1 LQMRLSHDPL
11 RISATFDDPD
21 LVSRAGL
28 VPVMALAERA
38 GLEALVRRHVTITAK
53 TGVYPEIK
61 AGCLV
66 AGMAAGADSIED
78 MDLLRHGAMPDL
90 FGGVRA
96 PSTLGSFL
104 RSFTWGNVRQLEAAG
119 RELLAELARLTPLLP
134 GADQLAFVDIDSM
147 QRRVYGHKKQGAA
160 FGHTKISGKTVLVRG
175 LNALAATIC
184 TPVAAPV
191 IAGTR
196 LRGGSANTARGAAS
210 FTAEA
215 IGAARAAGCA
225 GTIVARADS
234 GLYCAAFAGACRRA
248 GAYFSVTARMDPAVT
263 AAITSIPEGAWTAI
277 KYPRAIWDDQLRAWV
292 SDAEIAE
299 IPYTAFTSR
308 KGQAITARLIVRRVR
323 DLNKKAAAGQGELF
337 PAWRYHPVFTDSPFA
352 LVQAEEQHRDHAV
365 VEQVFAD
372 WTDGPLAHLP
382 SGSFAANAA
391 WLTCAAITCNL
402 LRAAGC
408 LASRFHARARGATIR
423 ADLIDVAARLAR
435 RGRGQLA
442 LHLPQ
447 YWHRESE
454 WLALFEA
461 ACGPPARAA

>member
-1 LQMRLSHDPL
+1 MQLSHDPL

-21 LVSRAGL
+21 LVSRGGL

-38 GLEALVRRHVTITAK
+38 GLQALVRRHVTIAAR
-53 TGVYPEIK
+53 TGVYPDVK
-61 AGCLV
+61 VGCLV
-66 AGMAAGADSIED
+66 AGMAAGADSIDD

-104 RSFTWGNVRQLEAAG
+104 RSFTWGNVRQLEKAG
-119 RELLAELARLTPLLP
+119 RELLAELARQAPLLP

-160 FGHTKISGKTVLVRG
+160 FGHTKIQGKTVLVRG
-175 LNALAATIC
+175 LNALAATVC
-184 TPVAAPV
+184 TPLAAPV

-196 LRGGSANTARGAAS
+196 LRGGSANTARGAAG
-210 FTAEA
+210 FAAEA
-215 IGAARAAGCA
+215 IGAARAAGCT
-225 GTIVARADS
+225 GTIVTRADS
-234 GLYCAAFAGACRRA
+234 GFYNAAFIAACRRA

-263 AAITSIPEGAWTAI
+263 AAIAAIPQDAWTAI
-277 KYPRAIWDDQLRAWV
+277 RYPRAIWDDQLRAWI

-299 IPYTAFTSR
+299 APYTAFTS
-308 KGQAITARLIVRRVR
+308 KKAQAVTARLIVRRVR
-323 DLNKKAAAGQGELF
+323 DLTRQAAVGQGELF
-337 PAWRYHPVFTDSPFA
+337 PAWRYHPVFTDSPFQLA
-352 LVQAEEQHRDHAV
+352 PAEEQHRDHAV

-372 WTDGPLAHLP
+372 WTHGPLAHMP

-391 WLTCAAITCNL
+391 WTACAAITCNL

-435 RGRGQLA
+435 RGRGQLT

-454 WLALFEA
+454 WMSLFEA

>member
-1 LQMRLSHDPL
+1 MRLSHDPL
-11 RISATFDDPD
+11 RITASFDDPN

-28 VPVMALAERA
+28 APVMALAERA
-38 GLEALVRRHVTITAK
+38 GLQALVRRHVTIAAK
-53 TGVYPEIK
+53 TGVYPGVK
-61 AGCLV
+61 VGCLV
-66 AGMAAGADSIED
+66 AGMAAGADSIDD

-90 FGGVRA
+90 FDGVRA

-119 RELLAELARLTPLLP
+119 RELLAELARLAPLLP

-160 FGHTKISGKTVLVRG
+160 FGHTKIQGKTVLVRG
-175 LNALAATIC
+175 LNALAATVS
-184 TPVAAPV
+184 TPLAAPV

-196 LRGGSANTARGAAS
+196 LRGGNANTARGAAS
-210 FTAEA
+210 FAAEA
-215 IGAARAAGCA
+215 IGTARAAGCA
-225 GTIVARADS
+225 GTIVTRADS
-234 GLYCAAFAGACRRA
+234 GFYNAAFTGACRRA

-263 AAITSIPEGAWTAI
+263 AAIAAIPEDGWMAI
-277 KYPRAIWDDQLRAWV
+277 KYPRAIWDDQLRAWI

-299 IPYTAFTSR
+299 IPYTAFAST
-308 KGQAITARLIVRRVR
+308 KGHAVTARLIVRRVR
-323 DLNKKAAAGQGELF
+323 DLNKHAGQGELF
-337 PAWRYHPVFTDSPFA
+337 AAWRYHPVFTDSPFA
-352 LVQAEEQHRDHAV
+352 LAPAEDQHRDHAV

-391 WLTCAAITCNL
+391 WTACAAITCNL

-408 LASRFHARARGATIR
+408 LASRFHAKARGATIR

-442 LHLPQ
+442 VHLPQ

-454 WLALFEA
+454 WMSLFEA